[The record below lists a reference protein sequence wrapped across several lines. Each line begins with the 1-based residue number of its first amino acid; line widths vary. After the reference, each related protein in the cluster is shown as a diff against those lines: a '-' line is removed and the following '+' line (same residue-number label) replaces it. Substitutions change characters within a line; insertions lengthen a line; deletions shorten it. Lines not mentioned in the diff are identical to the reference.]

1 VGSNPV
7 FPIAKSGGTMGYFTP
22 NLGYLSDMASFQGF
36 LIGVA
41 VPISLQVVSWIADRY
56 KDQEIAKLFI
66 REPLYKLQF
75 FLILP
80 HIAFCILL
88 RFLNFAILPLL
99 IFMFIWFIINLVT
112 FYLFV
117 KRVALYVTDA
127 DQILLQKL
135 EKYVT
140 ELFEA

>member
-1 VGSNPV
+1 
-7 FPIAKSGGTMGYFTP
+7 MGLNFVP
-22 NLGYLSDMASFQGF
+22 NLGFLSDMVGFQGF

-75 FLILP
+75 MLIIP
-80 HIAFCILL
+80 HIASCIFI
-88 RFLNFAILPLL
+88 RYLNITYSLILHL
-99 IFMFIWFIINLVT
+99 MFFWFIINLIA

-117 KRVALYVTDA
+117 RRVALYITDA

-140 ELFEA
+140 DLFES

>member
-1 VGSNPV
+1 MAPTFVP
-7 FPIAKSGGTMGYFTP
+7 Y
-22 NLGYLSDMASFQGF
+22 LGFLSDMAGFQGF

-66 REPLYKLQF
+66 REPLYRFQF

-80 HIAFCILL
+80 HIACCILL
-88 RFLNFAILPLL
+88 RYLNFSIQPLL
-99 IFMFIWFIINLVT
+99 AFMFLWFIVNLVT

-117 KRVALYVTDA
+117 KRVALYITDA

-140 ELFEA
+140 DLFES

>member
-1 VGSNPV
+1 MALVIV
-7 FPIAKSGGTMGYFTP
+7 P
-22 NLGYLSDMASFQGF
+22 NLSFLSDMVGFQGF

-66 REPLYKLQF
+66 REPLYRLQF
-75 FLILP
+75 FLIIP
-80 HIAFCILL
+80 HIASCILV
-88 RFLNFAILPLL
+88 RYLNLSLQPLL
-99 IFMFIWFIINLVT
+99 ISMYGWFLINLVT
-112 FYLFV
+112 FYFFV
-117 KRVALYVTDA
+117 KRVSLYVTDA

-140 ELFEA
+140 DLFEQKN